1 MLCQVECCLNSRPLV
16 PLQSHSDDGIDVLT
30 PGHFLIG
37 RNLQALPEIDLTS
50 KKLPLLRR
58 WSLLQAISQH
68 FWRRWS
74 TEYLQQLQRFN
85 KWRTPTAN
93 LQVDDI
99 VLIKEDGL
107 VSNSHWPMG
116 KIVRIYPGKDGH
128 VRVVAIKT
136 KTGTYKRPTAKIV
149 RLIALQPSYR
159 GQSIITSGFT
169 QQLFIERFPEV
180 PPLLQ
185 SAKSLLQNGGIQRV
199 GDFNPLAWW
208 SPLLLGVTCTLSSMT
223 NTTMTS

>member
-1 MLCQVECCLNSRPLV
+1 MTFEELTTVLCQVECCLNSRPLV

-30 PGHFLIG
+30 PGHFLVG
-37 RNLQALPEIDLTS
+37 RHLQALPEIDLTS

-58 WSLLQAISQH
+58 WSLLQALSQH

-85 KWRTPTAN
+85 KWKTQTAN

-99 VLIKEDGL
+99 VLIKEDTL

-116 KIVRIYPGKDGH
+116 KVVKIYPGKDGH
-128 VRVVAIKT
+128 VRVVAVKT

-149 RLIALQPSYR
+149 RLISQES
-159 GQSIITSGFT
+159 
-169 QQLFIERFPEV
+169 
-180 PPLLQ
+180 
-185 SAKSLLQNGGIQRV
+185 
-199 GDFNPLAWW
+199 
-208 SPLLLGVTCTLSSMT
+208 
-223 NTTMTS
+223 